1 MDVIETNRT
10 GRRTEIE
17 TMPQEEKPSAAGP
30 QKATVLVATGD
41 SATRDLLRR
50 ILHVV
55 AVEVVDAADGVEAL
69 ALARRLDLDLVV
81 LDAFLA
87 VMDGISV
94 CARIR
99 ALVDIDQPPIII
111 VGLSSE
117 RAVEVA
123 LASGADETLAKPL
136 NPVLLRSRTR
146 DLLRRRQE
154 EQTLRLMQRAVEA
167 APVGLTILDAR
178 SSEYTVLH
186 ANRAFGRLTG
196 YETEEMRG
204 RNLRLLRGPDTDVAA
219 MTALRDAMAA
229 GRDSRVVIKNYR
241 KDGTPFWNELAA
253 APILDASGRLTHYVT
268 VQHDVSALVESP
280 EHRSDRAVEEAV
292 ALRTRE
298 LDQALARVEERRR
311 FTETILNA
319 MVSGILV
326 TDARGAV
333 TFANL
338 AALRTLGTSL
348 ADCVG
353 RPVVEIFAHNADVA
367 EIVGGHAPAHAEHR
381 LDFPFISPGGA
392 RFYVG
397 MSITRPPEELRDEVG
412 YIFLFRNLAETIE
425 DESDP
430 RLRELAREAAATVS
444 VQPDREQAPG
454 NRRADVPSESTF
466 EDELPEEPDGRRVVL
481 ALRYCAP
488 LDLVRLGLELLAGES
503 GGQVPPVRVE
513 PAESLPEVLVDRQQV
528 AEALSQ
534 LTASAIQ
541 RCGDAAR
548 VLVRLTPTEAVGDKG
563 VHPGPSVRIEIVY
576 PRALITEL
584 DLGPEAEATGR
595 PPYRHADLASA
606 ERLLEANGGRLIRPL
621 REAEQQALTIILRAA
636 K

>member
-1 MDVIETNRT
+1 MS
-10 GRRTEIE
+10 
-17 TMPQEEKPSAAGP
+17 QEDKSSAAAP
-30 QKATVLVATGD
+30 QTATVLIATGD

-50 ILHVV
+50 ILHVG

-69 ALARRLDLDLVV
+69 ALARRLDLDLIL

-99 ALVDIDQPPIII
+99 ALVDIDQPPIVI

-136 NPVLLRSRTR
+136 NPVMLRSRTR
-146 DLLRRRQE
+146 ELLRRRHE
-154 EQTLRLMQRAVEA
+154 EKTLRLMQRAIES
-167 APVGLTILDAR
+167 APVGVTILDAR

-204 RNLRLLRGPDTDVAA
+204 RNLRLLKGPETDVAA
-219 MTALRDAMAA
+219 MTELRDAMAA
-229 GRDSRVVIKNYR
+229 GRRSRVVLKNYR
-241 KDGTPFWNELAA
+241 KDGTTFWNELSS
-253 APILDASGRLTHYVT
+253 APILDASGRLTHYVAI
-268 VQHDVSALVESP
+268 QHDVTSLLEAP
-280 EHRSDRAVEEAV
+280 EHRSDRAIEDAV
-292 ALRTRE
+292 AARTHE
-298 LDQALARVEERRR
+298 LDLTLARVEDRRR

-319 MVSGILV
+319 IVSGILV
-326 TDARGAV
+326 TDARGRV

-353 RPVVEIFAHNADVA
+353 RPVVEIFAHNEGVA
-367 EIVGGHAPAHAEHR
+367 EIISGHAVAHVEHR

-397 MSITRPPEELRDEVG
+397 MSITQAPEELRDEVG
-412 YIFLFRNLAETIE
+412 FIFLFRNLAETIE

-430 RLRELAREAAATVS
+430 RLRQLAADAAAGAAAR
-444 VQPDREQAPG
+444 PE
-454 NRRADVPSESTF
+454 RASPLAAGDAAEATAF
-466 EDELPEEPDGRRVVL
+466 EDELPDESAGRRVVL
-481 ALRYCAP
+481 ALRYCSA
-488 LDLVRLGLELLAGES
+488 LDLVRRALDLLASEQ
-503 GGQVPPVRVE
+503 GGQVPPVRIE
-513 PAESLPEVLVDRQQV
+513 PGDALPELLVDRQQV
-528 AEALSQ
+528 AEALAQ
-534 LTASAIQ
+534 LTASAIH
-541 RCGDAAR
+541 RCGDATR
-548 VLVRLTPTEAVGDKG
+548 VLVRLSPTEAVGDKG
-563 VHPGPSVRIEIVY
+563 VHPGPSVRIEILY
-576 PRALITEL
+576 PRALITEM
-584 DLGPEAEATGR
+584 DLRPEAEAAGR
-595 PPYRHADLASA
+595 PPYRHADLATA

-621 REAEQQALTIILRAA
+621 REAEEQALTVILRAA